1 MFNVTCE
8 SICDLTYD
16 YLQSRNCPVLFYT
29 YSIDGEEFEDNM
41 GRDENALAVL
51 YEAMKT
57 KRPTTSQI
65 NTEKYAD
72 FFREQDFHVHVDVFV
87 GWVEMHLASFDLL
100 ENLAKTRHQRGCFL
114 LRDDADIAEHRR
126 VGDGALNVP
135 IIQFLVKADG
145 GMKILHQ
152 LVAVL

>member
-1 MFNVTCE
+1 MGVARHRRFQMLLGNRKQR
-8 SICDLTYD
+8 L
-16 YLQSRNCPVLFYT
+16 
-29 YSIDGEEFEDNM
+29 EEFQELRLD
-41 GRDENALAVL
+41 RQHLVA
-51 YEAMKT
+51 
-57 KRPTTSQI
+57 QI
-65 NTEKYAD
+65 HAHIHSDLVVAAAAGVELFAD
-72 FFREQDFHVHVDVFV
+72 VADLFREQDFHVHVDVFV
-87 GWVEMHLASFDLL
+87 GWVEVHLASFDLL
-100 ENLAKTRHQRGCFL
+100 ENLAKTCHQRGCFF

>member
-1 MFNVTCE
+1 MLH
-8 SICDLTYD
+8 IDRDL
-16 YLQSRNCPVLFYT
+16 VVAAAAGVELFA
-29 YSIDGEEFEDNM
+29 D
-41 GRDENALAVL
+41 V
-51 YEAMKT
+51 
-57 KRPTTSQI
+57 
-65 NTEKYAD
+65 AD
-72 FFREQDFHVHVDVFV
+72 FFREQDFHVHVDVLV

-100 ENLAKTRHQRGCFL
+100 ENLAKTCHQRGCFF

-152 LVAVL
+152 LVAVF